1 MNNEL
6 TPCPFCGSSHVEL
19 VCSGSAWFV
28 RCNECD
34 STGPGVTD
42 GDDNDTAKAAAA
54 WATRHAGDERR
65 HVVCLCPDCA
75 AMKPHNARIQGQAES
90 GEAACSASPGMKS

>member
-75 AMKPHNARIQGQAES
+75 AMKPHNAC
-90 GEAACSASPGMKS
+90 GEPGLTALSKD